1 MQTAV
6 AEQATYTGPPPLTWS
21 NVFTSWTLD
30 VPALVFAIV
39 LAAAYLL
46 GMRSV
51 AQRGGHWPRGRTAA
65 FLGALAVLLLTSMS
79 FLGVYAQVLAWTYA
93 AQLAL
98 LLTLVPVLLALGHP
112 IGLAVEVRPRVAG
125 VSGSRVVRAVT
136 FPLVGI
142 ALVTGLPFAIW
153 FTSWYAAS
161 LEHTWAFALAH
172 LSLVLVGFA
181 FFWPLLSPDA
191 DRRLPWAAAVAVVF
205 VESVL
210 DALPGIVLW
219 LRSTLLAPEYWN
231 ALNRPWGRTPLADQQ
246 LGGLVYWGIGE
257 IVGLPILLVTVIGWM
272 RADAKD
278 AARIDAELDAQEAA
292 EALRRT
298 GDA

>member
-1 MQTAV
+1 MSGAD
-6 AEQATYTGPPPLTWS
+6 AAPGTYTGPPPLTWS
-21 NVFTSWTLD
+21 NVLTSWTLD
-30 VPALVFAIV
+30 VPALVLVLV
-39 LAAAYLL
+39 LASTYLL
-46 GMRSV
+46 GARSV
-51 AQRGGHWPRGRTAA
+51 AQAQGQWPRGRTAA
-65 FLGALAVLLLTSMS
+65 FLGGLAVLLLTTMW
-79 FLGVYAQVLAWTYA
+79 FLGVYAHVLAWTYA
-93 AQLAL
+93 AQMAL

-112 IGLAVEVRPRVAG
+112 VGLAVRVRPG
-125 VSGSRVVRAVT
+125 VVEATGSRAIRALT

-172 LSLVLVGFA
+172 LALLLVGFA
-181 FFWPLLSPDA
+181 FFWPLLAPDT

-210 DALPGIVLW
+210 DAVPGIVLW
-219 LRSTLLAPEYWN
+219 LRSTLLAPEYWLT
-231 ALNRPWGRTPLADQQ
+231 LNRPWGRSPLADQK

-257 IVGLPILLVTVIGWM
+257 IVGLPILLVTVVGWM
-272 RADAKD
+272 RADALD

-298 GDA
+298 GGA